1 MLYPRIPI
9 WALYITGITGLGGN
23 FDLAMAVLLA
33 SYTDVLPST
42 KERSTLFFLTTSMQ
56 YIAQAIFPAV
66 GSILMNLDGKGG
78 TPHVAFITGWGFTFL
93 SMCITFF
100 AFPET
105 MKWEKGFISQT
116 GNVTDR
122 STLNTPHDDPSLG
135 SKQAYKASHT
145 LLRSW
150 ISLQNFF
157 SGIGIGSMALLVSSI
172 LSVSVGIKS
181 IDWFGIVSD
190 IYYHL
195 NYAKIYT

>member
-56 YIAQAIFPAV
+56 YIAQAIFPAL
-66 GSILMNLDGKGG
+66 GSVLMNLDGKGG
-78 TPHVAFITGWGFTFL
+78 TPHIAFITSLGFTFL
-93 SMCITFF
+93 TLCITFF

-105 MKWEKGFISQT
+105 MTWERDLMCQVGGITTHS
-116 GNVTDR
+116 VMED
-122 STLNTPHDDPSLG
+122 TPHDNRRSG
-135 SKQAYKASHT
+135 SKQESSTNYT
-145 LLRSW
+145 LRRSW

-157 SGIGIGSMALLVSSI
+157 SGIGLGSMALLVVSI

-190 IYYHL
+190 IAVNL
-195 NYAKIYT
+195 